1 MPETRKLAA
10 ALLVYVAK
18 GDGTIA
24 DEESAAMMQLLNDH
38 FAISSAESLAV
49 LRDAMGELAVNDDA
63 ASVLRML
70 SEGVSTQEKEE
81 LALMMLKT
89 VAADGRRD
97 PGEME
102 KIRQAAEII
111 AIPPDSL
118 HRAYDRFFEETQA

>member
-1 MPETRKLAA
+1 MPDTKKLAA

-24 DEESAAMMQLLNDH
+24 DEESAAMMQLLNDY
-38 FAISSAESLAV
+38 FAISSAESLSV
-49 LRDAMGELAVNDDA
+49 LRDAMGELAVSDDA
-63 ASVLRML
+63 ASVLRTL
-70 SEGVSTQEKEE
+70 AEGVSTQEKEE
-81 LALMMLKT
+81 IALMMLKT

-111 AIPPDSL
+111 EIPPDSL
-118 HRAYDRFFEETQA
+118 HRAYDRFFEETQV

>member
-18 GDGTIA
+18 GDGSIA
-24 DEESAAMMQLLNDH
+24 DEESAAMMQLLSDY
-38 FAISSAESLAV
+38 FAMSSAESLSV
-49 LRDAMGELAVNDDA
+49 LRDAMGELAASDDA
-63 ASVLRML
+63 ASVLNKL

-81 LALMMLKT
+81 IALMMLKT

-111 AIPPDSL
+111 EIPPDSL
-118 HRAYDRFFEETQA
+118 HRAYDRYFEETQV